1 MFEIILKALKTKYAH
16 LGLSENILKA
26 KAKQLAKAV
35 KEESEIDDAVDSI
48 QADLEIY
55 QSLSDMNRTLLKELQ
70 ELKKEGKKS
79 DDKEVEELKKETEA
93 KEGKSKDEVPQWVKT
108 LTASIK
114 TVSDEINIL
123 KTEKLKEESQKTFA
137 EKAKQLGIH
146 ENFYKNHTAREFD
159 SEDAMNEFLGSLKT
173 DQDEFKKS
181 IGAEGLSKHSSP
193 IFGKTD
199 NENEVSPDMKAFL
212 DAEKSKNET
221 SK

>member
-1 MFEIILKALKTKYAH
+1 MFEIILKTLKTKYAH

-35 KEESEIDDAVDSI
+35 KEEAEIDEAVESV

-79 DDKEVEELKKETEA
+79 EDKEAKELKKETKV
-93 KEGKSKDEVPQWVKT
+93 KEEKPNEEVPEWVKA
-108 LTASIK
+108 LTDSIK

-146 ENFYKNHTAREFD
+146 ENFYKNHTSREF
-159 SEDAMNEFLGSLKT
+159 ETEEAMNEFLGSLKT

-181 IGAEGLSKHSSP
+181 IGAEGLSKHAYP
-193 IFGKTD
+193 IFGKSD
-199 NENEVSPDMKAFL
+199 NEDEVSTDMRAFL
-212 DAEKSKNET
+212 DSEKQK
-221 SK
+221 K